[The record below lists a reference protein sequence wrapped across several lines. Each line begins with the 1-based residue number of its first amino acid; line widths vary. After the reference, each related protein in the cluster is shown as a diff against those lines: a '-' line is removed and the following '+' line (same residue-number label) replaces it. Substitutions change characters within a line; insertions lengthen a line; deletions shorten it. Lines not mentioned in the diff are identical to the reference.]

1 MNNNSTYYDYID
13 TLPVDKNIR
22 QSEVELELIRTLFNK
37 NNKSLFEKLMKASY
51 EPGLVG
57 LLFLVLSIPYT
68 DNIIKSIFPVTTNLD
83 IFFVVVKTL
92 IVMVL
97 YWLKKHTIF

>member
-1 MNNNSTYYDYID
+1 M
-13 TLPVDKNIR
+13 R

-37 NNKSLFEKLMKASY
+37 QNKSLLEKLAKESY

-57 LLFLVLSIPYT
+57 LLFLVLSIPYS

-83 IFFVVVKTL
+83 IVFLVVKTL
-92 IVMVL
+92 IIMVL
-97 YWLKKHTIF
+97 YWLMKHTIF

>member
-1 MNNNSTYYDYID
+1 MNNNNSYYDYID
-13 TLPVDKNIR
+13 TLPVNKNMR

-37 NNKSLFEKLMKASY
+37 QNKSLFEKLAKESY

-57 LLFLVLSIPYT
+57 LLFLALSIPYS

-83 IFFVVVKTL
+83 IVFLVVKTL
-92 IVMVL
+92 IIMVL
-97 YWLKKHTIF
+97 YWLMKHTIF

>member
-1 MNNNSTYYDYID
+1 MNNYYDYID
-13 TLPVDKNIR
+13 TLPVDKNTR

-37 NNKSLFEKLMKASY
+37 HNKSLFEKLAKESY

-57 LLFLVLSIPYT
+57 LLFLALCIPYS

-83 IFFVVVKTL
+83 IIFIVVKTL
-92 IVMVL
+92 LVMVL
-97 YWLKKHTIF
+97 YWLMKHTIF